1 MILSITMQE
10 EKMIS
15 YISELNNKVTKQ
27 DTGLFNQED
36 DFGWYPLSLIETE
49 ETESWTANL
58 RENWGLN

>member
-27 DTGLFNQED
+27 DTGLFYQED
-36 DFGWYPLSLIETE
+36 YFGWYPLLSIETE